1 MELFRESPLSS
12 FRGPTIQT
20 HGADVHGNGIFCITM
35 VETFLTHH
43 IISFHFPIV
52 FSRVY
57 MIYAFLSRLYTVRYM
72 YMADRS
78 WFSTSGRRA
87 CAYVYVFFN
96 HVAESVVWSLA
107 RATAQRNRSQFGR
120 QSLLHKLLAAG
131 SENVYVC
138 VCARVLIL

>member
-20 HGADVHGNGIFCITM
+20 HGADVHGNDIFCITM

-72 YMADRS
+72 YSIWQIDH
-78 WFSTSGRRA
+78 G
-87 CAYVYVFFN
+87 
-96 HVAESVVWSLA
+96 
-107 RATAQRNRSQFGR
+107 SQ
-120 QSLLHKLLAAG
+120 LAAG
-131 SENVYVC
+131 V
-138 VCARVLIL
+138 RVHMFTFFLTMLQKVLFGH